1 MGSERGVSLAMSA
14 GEVSH
19 TPVRVTRRTP
29 RSRIRTTAT
38 WALWPHA
45 NTLSPNRCDHRSGLN
60 VSWFWSGQSF
70 LPGIPIANPMPM
82 ITQETSATAGITHIA
97 FMSGTLR
104 FGARG
109 DGVFA

>member
-1 MGSERGVSLAMSA
+1 MGGLTHRWTQGGVQGL
-14 GEVSH
+14 
-19 TPVRVTRRTP
+19 RP
-29 RSRIRTTAT
+29 R
-38 WALWPHA
+38 A

-60 VSWFWSGQSF
+60 VSWFWSGQTF
-70 LPGIPIANPMPM
+70 LPGIPIANPIPM

-104 FGARG
+104 FGACG